1 MEENRSY
8 SLGLYEKAIPVGMTF
23 PQMFAIA
30 KQCGFDRLEISVD
43 ETDWRQERL
52 EWDASRQRELGALSR
67 AMDAP
72 LLTMCLSGHR
82 KYPFGSHDSETR
94 RRSLDIMEKAI
105 RFADNAG
112 ISVIQLAGY
121 DVYYEQGDD
130 DTRKWFAE
138 NLRRSVDMAAKAG
151 VVLAFE
157 TMETPFMDTV
167 EKSMKYVSEIGSPW
181 LGVYPDIGNLKNAAV
196 LYGTD
201 VVEDMMLGAGHIFAV
216 HLKETKPG
224 LYRDMNFGE
233 STGHTEYE
241 RCIEASLRMGV
252 RMFTGEFWYQKGQ
265 DYMSVI
271 ADSAKFLRE
280 KIEASAEN
288 LAH

>member
-1 MEENRSY
+1 M
-8 SLGLYEKAIPVGMTF
+8 I
-23 PQMFAIA
+23 
-30 KQCGFDRLEISVD
+30 
-43 ETDWRQERL
+43 
-52 EWDASRQRELGALSR
+52 
-67 AMDAP
+67 
-72 LLTMCLSGHR
+72 H
-82 KYPFGSHDSETR
+82 
-94 RRSLDIMEKAI
+94 
-105 RFADNAG
+105 
-112 ISVIQLAGY
+112 
-121 DVYYEQGDD
+121 
-130 DTRKWFAE
+130 
-138 NLRRSVDMAAKAG
+138 
-151 VVLAFE
+151 
-157 TMETPFMDTV
+157 TV

-224 LYRDMNFGE
+224 LYRDMNFGD